1 MNIDPN
7 VNEKV
12 VMDLICQRAHISLRS
27 ALLSALPSLPDFDAL
42 IALGSS
48 LERALP
54 QPSRPDTKETK
65 EREAKVGQ
73 TQNSG
78 SQNQSTNNNRRQPL
92 QRRPPATPAASNTNA
107 TGQQQQSSAPRI
119 VKCTRCQA
127 VGHYSSQCT
136 ASAPVPKPAQVPAGN
151 KPEKVTTV
159 STPSGN
165 DKQ

>member
-1 MNIDPN
+1 
-7 VNEKV
+7 
-12 VMDLICQRAHISLRS
+12 
-27 ALLSALPSLPDFDAL
+27 
-42 IALGSS
+42 

-78 SQNQSTNNNRRQPL
+78 SQNQSNNNNNNNRRQPF

-136 ASAPVPKPAQVPAGN
+136 ASAPVPKPAQAPAGNKPAGN